1 MHELKPELLLNV
13 RNAKQLSRPGVF
25 ETFLASDLDVTDL
38 GAKAFSAYVRNNRGS
53 PDRSS
58 DRAGLTFKCWESEGI
73 SVTVRTIYPLTNFR
87 GQFATTTGNPK
98 RYETQQKNSPRRCI
112 LEK

>member
-87 GQFATTTGNPK
+87 RTICDHDWERRKGMKHNK
-98 RYETQQKNSPRRCI
+98 RIPPGDAF
-112 LEK
+112 